1 MSNGE
6 TSMEHSEAAAV
17 NLVVILGHL
26 GVILKHPG
34 DILGLPGVVDFT
46 RWGS

>member
-1 MSNGE
+1 
-6 TSMEHSEAAAV
+6 MEHSEAAAV